1 MDFETFE
8 KIFRSRAIIH
18 KMLSLRGYS
27 MDKFKNQT
35 KEELN
40 ILFQNHQK
48 KINYE
53 IDSLD
58 MMLEKDSKKL
68 LVKYIL
74 SDRVKT
80 SNLEKLVE
88 TIYDGTLT
96 NEDTLVIITKDYVL
110 KTRDSNKSKS
120 SFEEYLAQNYLNK
133 NRFIQI
139 FWLNSLLFDIT
150 ESELTPT
157 YKILTQEE
165 KQNVLDKYHI
175 TEDKIENVLFTDPL
189 ANFYGVKIGN
199 MVQAKEVSETNG
211 FYIFYKLCVA

>member
-18 KMLSLRGYS
+18 KMLKLRGYS
-27 MDKFKNQT
+27 VDKFSNQT

-53 IDSLD
+53 VDSLD
-58 MMLEKDSKKL
+58 MILEKDGNKL
-68 LVKYIL
+68 MVKYIL
-74 SDRVKT
+74 SERVKT

-96 NEDTLVIITKDYVL
+96 DTDTLIIITKDYVL
-110 KTRDSNKSKS
+110 KTRDSNKAKS
-120 SFEEYLAQNYLNK
+120 SFEEYLADNYLNK
-133 NRFIQI
+133 KRFIQI

-150 ESELTPT
+150 ESELTPS
-157 YKILTQEE
+157 YKILTTEE
-165 KQNVLDKYHI
+165 KQNVLEKYHV

-189 ANFYGVKIGN
+189 ANFYGVKIGD

-211 FYIFYKLCVA
+211 FYIFYKLCIS

>member
-8 KIFRSRAIIH
+8 KIYRSRAIIH

-27 MDKFKNQT
+27 LKKFENQA

-48 KINYE
+48 KINYD

-58 MMLEKDSKKL
+58 MMLEKDGNKL

-74 SDRVKT
+74 SERVKS

-88 TIYDGTLT
+88 TMYEETLT
-96 NEDTLVIITKDYVL
+96 ASDTLILITKDYVL

-120 SFEEYLAQNYLNK
+120 SLEEFLSQKYLTQQK
-133 NRFIQI
+133 FIQI
-139 FWLNSLLFDIT
+139 FWLNALLFDIT
-150 ESELTPT
+150 ESELTPSYT
-157 YKILTQEE
+157 ILDEEE
-165 KQNVLDKYHI
+165 KQKVLDRYHV

-199 MVQAKEVSETNG
+199 MVKAVEVSETNG
-211 FYIFYKLCVA
+211 FNTFYKLCIA

>member
-8 KIFRSRAIIH
+8 KICRSRTIIH
-18 KMLSLRGYS
+18 KMLSLRGYN
-27 MDKFKNQT
+27 MNEFQNQT

-40 ILFQNHQK
+40 VLFQNHQK

-53 IDSLD
+53 LDSLD
-58 MMLEKDSKKL
+58 MMVHKDGKKL

-74 SDRVKT
+74 SERVKT

-88 TIYDGTLT
+88 TIYDGILT
-96 NEDTLVIITKDYVL
+96 DDDTLVIITKDYVL

-150 ESELTPT
+150 ESELTPS
-157 YKILTQEE
+157 YKILSAEE
-165 KQNVLDKYHI
+165 KQEVLDKYHI

-189 ANFYGVKIGN
+189 ANFYGVKIGD

-211 FYIFYKLCVA
+211 FYIFYKLCIA

>member
-8 KIFRSRAIIH
+8 KIYRSRAIIH

-27 MDKFKNQT
+27 LKKFENQT

-48 KINYE
+48 KINYD

-58 MMLEKDSKKL
+58 MMLEKDGNKL

-74 SDRVKT
+74 SERVKS

-88 TIYDGTLT
+88 TMYEETLT
-96 NEDTLVIITKDYVL
+96 ASDTLILITKDYVL

-120 SFEEYLAQNYLNK
+120 SLEEFLSQKYLTQQK
-133 NRFIQI
+133 FIQI
-139 FWLNSLLFDIT
+139 FWLNALLFDIT
-150 ESELTPT
+150 ESELTPSYT
-157 YKILTQEE
+157 ILDEEE
-165 KQNVLDKYHI
+165 KQKVLDRYHV

-199 MVQAKEVSETNG
+199 MVKAVEVSETNG
-211 FYIFYKLCVA
+211 FNTFYKLCIA

>member
-8 KIFRSRAIIH
+8 KIYRSRSIIH

-27 MDKFKNQT
+27 LKKFENQT

-58 MMLEKDSKKL
+58 MMLEKDGNKL

-74 SDRVKT
+74 SERVKS
-80 SNLEKLVE
+80 SNLEKLVDTMYEE
-88 TIYDGTLT
+88 TLSPS
-96 NEDTLVIITKDYVL
+96 DTLILITKDYVL

-120 SFEEYLAQNYLNK
+120 ALEEFLAQKYLTQQK
-133 NRFIQI
+133 FIQI
-139 FWLNSLLFDIT
+139 FWLNALLFDIT
-150 ESELTPT
+150 ESELTPSYT
-157 YKILTQEE
+157 ILNEEE
-165 KQNVLDKYHI
+165 KQKVLDRYHV

-189 ANFYGVKIGN
+189 ANFYGVQIGN
-199 MVQAKEVSETNG
+199 MVKAEEISETNG
-211 FYIFYKLCVA
+211 FNTFYKLCIA

>member
-8 KIFRSRAIIH
+8 KIYRSRSIIH

-27 MDKFKNQT
+27 LKKFENQT

-58 MMLEKDSKKL
+58 MMLEKDGNKL

-74 SDRVKT
+74 SERVKS
-80 SNLEKLVE
+80 SNLEKLVDTMYEE
-88 TIYDGTLT
+88 TLSPS
-96 NEDTLVIITKDYVL
+96 DTLILITKDYVL

-120 SFEEYLAQNYLNK
+120 ALEEFLAQKYLTQQK
-133 NRFIQI
+133 FIQI
-139 FWLNSLLFDIT
+139 FWLNALLFDIT
-150 ESELTPT
+150 ESELTPSYT
-157 YKILTQEE
+157 ILNEEE
-165 KQNVLDKYHI
+165 KQKVLDRYHV

-189 ANFYGVKIGN
+189 ANFYGVQIGS
-199 MVQAKEVSETNG
+199 MVKAEEVSETTG
-211 FYIFYKLCVA
+211 FNTFYKLCIA

>member
-8 KIFRSRAIIH
+8 KIYRSRAIIH
-18 KMLSLRGYS
+18 KMLRLRGYS
-27 MDKFKNQT
+27 LKKFENQT

-48 KINYE
+48 KINYD

-58 MMLEKDSKKL
+58 MMLEKDGNKL

-74 SDRVKT
+74 SERVKS

-88 TIYDGTLT
+88 TMYEETLT
-96 NEDTLVIITKDYVL
+96 ASDTLILITKDYVL

-120 SFEEYLAQNYLNK
+120 SLEEYLSQKYLTQQK
-133 NRFIQI
+133 FIQI
-139 FWLNSLLFDIT
+139 FWLNALLFDIT
-150 ESELTPT
+150 ESELTPSYT
-157 YKILTQEE
+157 ILNEEE
-165 KQNVLDKYHI
+165 KQKVLDRYHV

-199 MVQAKEVSETNG
+199 MVKAVEVSETNG
-211 FYIFYKLCVA
+211 FNTFYKLCIA

>member
-58 MMLEKDSKKL
+58 MMLEKESKKL

>member
-8 KIFRSRAIIH
+8 KIFRSRKIIH
-18 KMLSLRGYS
+18 KMLSLRGFS
-27 MDKFKNQT
+27 LDKFKNQT

-40 ILFQNHQK
+40 VLFQNHQK

-58 MMLEKDSKKL
+58 MMLEKDGTKL

-74 SDRVKT
+74 SDRIKT
-80 SNLEKLVE
+80 NNLEKLVE

-110 KTRDSNKSKS
+110 KPRDNNKSKS
-120 SFEEYLAQNYLNK
+120 TFEEYLSQSYLNQ

-139 FWLNSLLFDIT
+139 FWLNTLLFDIT

-157 YKILTQEE
+157 YKILSDEE

-175 TEDKIENVLFTDPL
+175 TEDKIENVLFTDAL

-199 MVQAKEVSETNG
+199 IVEAQEISETTG
-211 FYIFYKLCVA
+211 FYVFYKLCIA

>member
-27 MDKFKNQT
+27 IDKFKNQT

-40 ILFQNHQK
+40 VLFQNHQK

-53 IDSLD
+53 LDSLD
-58 MMLEKDSKKL
+58 MMLEKDGKKL

-74 SDRVKT
+74 SERVKT

-96 NEDTLVIITKDYVL
+96 DEDTLVIITKDYVL
-110 KTRDSNKSKS
+110 KTRDSNKAKS

-150 ESELTPT
+150 ESELTPS
-157 YKILTQEE
+157 YKILSAEE
-165 KQNVLDKYHI
+165 KIDVLEKYHI

-189 ANFYGVKIGN
+189 ANFYGVKIGD
-199 MVQAKEVSETNG
+199 MVQAQEISETNG
-211 FYIFYKLCVA
+211 FYIFYKLCIA